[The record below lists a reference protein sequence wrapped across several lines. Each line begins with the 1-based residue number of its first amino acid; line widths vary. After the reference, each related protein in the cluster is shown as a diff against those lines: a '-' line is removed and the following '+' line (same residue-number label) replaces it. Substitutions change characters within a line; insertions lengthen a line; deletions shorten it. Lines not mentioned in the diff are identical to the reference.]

1 VIILVRHGSA
11 GDRDEWE
18 GDDGLRPLDE
28 RGRRQADQLVDLLAG
43 YELDRIFSS
52 PAIRC
57 VQTVEPLAEARG
69 LGIEIRSEL
78 AEERQGAD
86 GPEFVRSLHGVNA
99 ALSCHGGLD
108 SAISGESLKKGA
120 ALVLDGDR
128 VVDRFRAKG
137 KD

>member
-57 VQTVEPLAEARG
+57 VQTVEPLADARG
-69 LGIEIRSEL
+69 LDIEIRSEL
-78 AEERQGAD
+78 SEERQGAD
-86 GPEFVRSLHGVNA
+86 GPEFVRSLEGKVVV
-99 ALSCHGGLD
+99 SCHGGLD
-108 SAISGESLKKGA
+108 SAVAGENLKKGA

-137 KD
+137 RE

>member
-1 VIILVRHGSA
+1 VITLVRHGSA

-28 RGRRQADQLVDLLAG
+28 RGRRQAGQLVDLLAG
-43 YELDRIFSS
+43 YKLDRIFSS

-69 LGIEIRSEL
+69 LDIEIRSEL
-78 AEERQGAD
+78 SEKRQSID
-86 GPEFVRSLHGVNA
+86 GPEFVSSLEGNVVV
-99 ALSCHGGLD
+99 SCHGGLD
-108 SAISGESLKKGA
+108 SAVAGESLKKGA